1 VIATAN
7 ADIEETTTAII
18 VVVVINALLVWLPL
32 LVHIIAPGATTRYL
46 MAFNGWLRANS
57 NKILIA
63 VLLVGGV
70 IVAVNGV
77 LGLVQK

>member
-1 VIATAN
+1 MIATAN

-18 VVVVINALLVWLPL
+18 IVVVINAILVWLPL
-32 LVHIIAPGATTRYL
+32 LVHIVAPGATTRYL
-46 MAFNGWLRANS
+46 TAFNGWLRANG